1 MLIPVEKIGPKGLD
15 LSLYLMVNKARL
27 TEGKASSPIHLKVKI
42 RKKGNLIKAWGKVEG
57 EVMLTCSRC
66 AEEFPFR
73 INSSF
78 SLDLL
83 PLEEL
88 SSGEM
93 ELEEKDMDTA
103 FYSEGNLDLDALA
116 ADQINLSIPMK
127 PLCRPDCKGICPVC
141 GANRNK
147 VDCGHRPETKDPRL
161 SKLKF
166 LLEVK
171 NGTA

>member
-1 MLIPVEKIGPKGLD
+1 MLIPVEKIGPKGLE
-15 LSLYLMVNKARL
+15 LSLFLMVNQGRL
-27 TEGKASSPIHLKVKI
+27 TEGRTESPVHLKIKLR
-42 RKKGNLIKAWGKVEG
+42 RKGKAIKAVGRVKG
-57 EVMLTCSRC
+57 EIKLVCSRC

-83 PLEEL
+83 PLESL
-88 SSGEM
+88 TSGEV

-103 FYSEGNLDLDALA
+103 FYRDGILDLDALT

-127 PLCRPDCKGICPVC
+127 PLCKSNCKGICPVC

-147 VDCGHRPETKDPRL
+147 VNCGHKPESRDPRF
-161 SKLKF
+161 SQLKF